1 MFKRRIP
8 LPFHRQLKEV
18 LWPRAGFRRSMRY
31 VAHRLGRLPGTPYRI
46 AAGFACGAAISFT
59 PFIGFHILLAM
70 LLALSIRG
78 NLIASGIGTVVGNPW
93 TFPLIWFWAY
103 TFGHWLLG
111 LEGSGDLP
119 DQMTFLYIRDHPMQ
133 VLWPMTVGG
142 IPTAIMAWMV
152 FFLPMRRLV
161 EEYQRARRWRIRR
174 MVLRRRQRAKTA
186 HPAEPST
193 EQFRDKEEPQ

>member
-18 LWPRAGFRRSMRY
+18 LWPTTGFRRSMRY

-46 AAGFACGAAISFT
+46 AAGFACGAAVSFT

-70 LLALSIRG
+70 LLALLIRG

-93 TFPLIWFWAY
+93 TFPLIWLWAY
-103 TFGHWLLG
+103 TFGRWLLG

-119 DQMTFLYIRDHPMQ
+119 DQLTFIYIRDHPMQ

-142 IPTAIMAWMV
+142 MPTAIMAWVV

-174 MVLRRRQRAKTA
+174 MVLRRRQRAKAA
-186 HPAEPST
+186 HPAELST
-193 EQFRDKEEPQ
+193 EQFRGKEDPQ

>member
-1 MFKRRIP
+1 
-8 LPFHRQLKEV
+8 
-18 LWPRAGFRRSMRY
+18 MRY

-70 LLALSIRG
+70 LLALMIRG

-93 TFPLIWFWAY
+93 TFPLIWLWVY
-103 TFGHWLLG
+103 TLGRWLLG

-119 DQMTFLYIRDHPMQ
+119 DQLTFIYIRDHPMH

-142 IPTAIMAWMV
+142 IPTAIMAWVV

-174 MVLRRRQRAKTA
+174 KVLRRRQRAKTA
-186 HPAEPST
+186 HLAELST
-193 EQFRDKEEPQ
+193 EQLRDKEEPR

>member
-8 LPFHRQLKEV
+8 LPFYRRLKEIF
-18 LWPRAGFRRSMRY
+18 WPTAGFRRSMRY

-46 AAGFACGAAISFT
+46 AAGFACGAAVSFT

-70 LLALSIRG
+70 LFALLIRG

-93 TFPLIWFWAY
+93 TFPLIWLWAY
-103 TFGHWLLG
+103 TFGRWLLG

-119 DQMTFLYIRDHPMQ
+119 GELTFIYIRDHPMH
-133 VLWPMTVGG
+133 VLWPMTVGA
-142 IPTAIMAWMV
+142 IPTAIVAWV
-152 FFLPMRRLV
+152 AFFLPMRRLV

-174 MVLRRRQRAKTA
+174 KVLRRRKRAQLV
-186 HPAEPST
+186 HPAEPSA
-193 EQFRDKEEPQ
+193 EAPRGGEGPQ